1 MKQLLIAFAFIATSF
16 ASFAQV
22 QPVNLPNAVFYRANG
37 SKLSTMEFPKTK
49 KSLIIFFDAT
59 CPHCQ
64 RVVANLSKQSSK
76 LSKVNL
82 YLISQDE
89 FRSINYFMTNF
100 GKPLLTMKN
109 VTVLRD
115 GYFVFIP
122 VFHPKQ
128 YPSLYLYGTDRK
140 LIFFS
145 SDENDVAKFLS
156 LMKA

>member
-1 MKQLLIAFAFIATSF
+1 MKQLLLAIAFFSLSIS
-16 ASFAQV
+16 SFAQV
-22 QPVNLPNAVFYRANG
+22 QPVNLPNAVFYKENG
-37 SKLSTMEFPKTK
+37 TKLSTLEFPKTK

-76 LSKVNL
+76 LAKANL

-89 FRSINYFMTNF
+89 FRSINYFMSNF
-100 GKPLLTMKN
+100 GKPLMKMKN

-115 GYFVFIP
+115 QNLAFIP
-122 VFHPKQ
+122 TFHPKQ

-140 LIFFS
+140 LILFS
-145 SDENDVAKFLS
+145 SDENDVSKFLS
-156 LMKA
+156 LIG

>member
-1 MKQLLIAFAFIATSF
+1 MKKLLLVFAFIAASLS
-16 ASFAQV
+16 SFAQA
-22 QPVNLPNAVFYRANG
+22 QPVDLPSAVFYRANG
-37 SKLSTMEFPKTK
+37 SKLSTMEFPKNK

-89 FRSINYFMTNF
+89 FRSINYFMNNF
-100 GKPLLTMKN
+100 GKPLQTMKN

-122 VFHPKQ
+122 VFHPRQ

-140 LIFFS
+140 LILFS
-145 SDENDVAKFLS
+145 SDENDVQKFLS
-156 LMKA
+156 LINA